1 MVDPAHRRRGLAG
14 GLIDQ
19 VLEDLAPLG
28 LKRVVLK
35 ASAEGRALYEHRGWS
50 ELEGAGDWLELRR
63 G

>member
-1 MVDPAHRRRGLAG
+1 M
-14 GLIDQ
+14 DQ